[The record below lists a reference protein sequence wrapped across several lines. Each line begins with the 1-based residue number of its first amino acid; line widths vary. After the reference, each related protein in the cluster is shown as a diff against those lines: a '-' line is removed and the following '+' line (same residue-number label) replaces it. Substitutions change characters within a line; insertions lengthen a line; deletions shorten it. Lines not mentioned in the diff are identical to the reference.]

1 VQVLVATDIAARG
14 LDISELPQVVNY
26 ELPHVPED
34 YVHRI
39 GRTGRAGATG
49 QALSLVADDER
60 DRLRDIER
68 VLGRKISVLPLD
80 RTAIRAAAPAEL
92 GVQPR
97 AHHGQARPASHAAP
111 QRRAYGNGSGGRSFG
126 GGRGRR

>member
-1 VQVLVATDIAARG
+1 VL
-14 LDISELPQVVNY
+14 SEIVLSEPVEHAVELGAHPQFEEAERDV
-26 ELPHVPED
+26 EE
-34 YVHRI
+34 
-39 GRTGRAGATG
+39 A
-49 QALSLVADDER
+49 ADDER

-97 AHHGQARPASHAAP
+97 AHHGQARPASHQAP
-111 QRRAYGNGSGGRSFG
+111 KRRAFGNGSGGRSFG